1 MLVVRDGCRALA
13 GSPPERPQDF
23 GRCAKTRFYYYYY
36 FVFYSYYV
44 FEFEDSQKGAT
55 Y

>member
-13 GSPPERPQDF
+13 GSPPERPQEF
-23 GRCAKTRFYYYYY
+23 GRCAKTKFYYY

-44 FEFEDSQKGAT
+44 FKFGDSQKGAI

>member
-1 MLVVRDGCRALA
+1 MLEVRDGCRALA

-23 GRCAKTRFYYYYY
+23 GRCAKTKFYYYS
-36 FVFYSYYV
+36 VFYSYYV
-44 FEFEDSQKGAT
+44 VEFKDSQKGAN